1 MGYQV
6 TGGEVNGDWK
16 GGWEVNTAG
25 RESLGRAAALSSA
38 EGAVSDFAFKCG
50 LQIEPD
56 LSW

>member
-1 MGYQV
+1 MN
-6 TGGEVNGDWK
+6 EDWK

-25 RESLGRAAALSSA
+25 RESLGCAATLSSA